1 MLIFRRT
8 FHKLRLLTQLCL
20 FQNFEPIK
28 LMSLTKFDNNYVKLM
43 DVLLLF
49 LMVYFYAST
58 IFLHLAVPILFYEK
72 LLVNLLTWFDLSAL
86 ILIDQ
91 SSFTN
96 VTHINLYFR
105 LRLKFSCMME
115 LSRYPL
121 DRQICDMQIA
131 SCK

>member
-1 MLIFRRT
+1 METYLVENAKNFIVSIIFG
-8 FHKLRLLTQLCL
+8 
-20 FQNFEPIK
+20 
-28 LMSLTKFDNNYVKLM
+28 V
-43 DVLLLF
+43 
-49 LMVYFYAST
+49 
-58 IFLHLAVPILFYEK
+58 ILFYEK